1 MAYIQNGIGYTL
13 KCDKCGTLLHRKGKD
28 KPFLSLDI
36 NELDSIAKEYGW
48 LINKRVHKCTKF
60 YLYKITIM
68 TESDLKY
75 WKAVLNG
82 VVPEHL
88 VTPEV
93 VALRDQQNKML
104 SLMAKKNAD
113 YGNAF
118 NKGCDKLGYRYGLA
132 RMYDKANR
140 LVHLIEDDFQGYSNP
155 NVEDE
160 SMFDTIQ
167 DLGNYCN
174 MLLAWQ
180 ASNDGHEPTI
190 PSTGR
195 VETVFIDISNLVKT
209 DKLILIEETSK
220 KDVTNEIISAY
231 GFEHLC
237 KDKDGYVYNLSADDK
252 EIPVTSEHKENIVAI
267 SHEDYEAG
275 KDFVKRK
282 K

>member
-1 MAYIQNGIGYTL
+1 
-13 KCDKCGTLLHRKGKD
+13 
-28 KPFLSLDI
+28 
-36 NELDSIAKEYGW
+36 
-48 LINKRVHKCTKF
+48 
-60 YLYKITIM
+60 M
-68 TESDLKY
+68 TENDLNY
-75 WKAVLNG
+75 WKAALNG
-82 VVPEHL
+82 VVPKQL

-104 SLMAKKNAD
+104 NLMAKKNAD

-140 LVHLIEDDFQGYSNP
+140 LVKLIEDDFNGYNNAP

-160 SMFDTIQ
+160 TMFDTIQ

-180 ASNDGHEPTI
+180 ASNKGYESAI
-190 PSTGR
+190 PFTGG
-195 VETVFIDISNLVKT
+195 VEKSFIDISTLVKT
-209 DKLILIEETSK
+209 DKLILVEETSK
-220 KDVTNEIISAY
+220 RVITNEIIAAY
-231 GFEHLC
+231 GFENLC
-237 KDKDGYVYNLSADDK
+237 KDKDGYVYNLYADNK
-252 EIPVTSEHKENIVAI
+252 EIPVTSEHKENVIAMT
-267 SHEDYEAG
+267 SEDYENG

>member
-1 MAYIQNGIGYTL
+1 
-13 KCDKCGTLLHRKGKD
+13 
-28 KPFLSLDI
+28 
-36 NELDSIAKEYGW
+36 
-48 LINKRVHKCTKF
+48 
-60 YLYKITIM
+60 M
-68 TESDLKY
+68 TENDLNY
-75 WKAVLNG
+75 WKAALNG
-82 VVPEHL
+82 VVPKEL
-88 VTPEV
+88 ITPEV

-104 SLMAKKNAD
+104 NLMAKKNAD

-132 RMYDKANR
+132 RIYDKANR
-140 LVHLIEDDFQGYSNP
+140 LIHLIEDDFKSCNKP

-167 DLGNYCN
+167 DLANYCN

-180 ASNDGHEPTI
+180 ASNDGHELTI
-190 PSTGR
+190 HSTWR
-195 VETVFIDISNLVKT
+195 VEKCFINISTLVKT

-220 KDVTNEIISAY
+220 KDVTFEIIDAY

-252 EIPVTSEHKENIVAI
+252 EIPVTSKHKENVIAM
-267 SHEDYEAG
+267 SPEDYLSI
-275 KDFVKRK
+275 KNFVKHK

>member
-1 MAYIQNGIGYTL
+1 
-13 KCDKCGTLLHRKGKD
+13 
-28 KPFLSLDI
+28 
-36 NELDSIAKEYGW
+36 
-48 LINKRVHKCTKF
+48 
-60 YLYKITIM
+60 M
-68 TESDLKY
+68 TESDLNY
-75 WKAVLNG
+75 WKAALNG
-82 VVPEHL
+82 VVPKQL

-104 SLMAKKNAD
+104 NLMAKKNAD

-132 RMYDKANR
+132 RIYDKANR
-140 LVHLIEDDFQGYSNP
+140 LIHLIEDDFQGYNNP
-155 NVEDE
+155 NVKDE
-160 SMFDTIQ
+160 NIFDTIQ

-180 ASNDGHEPTI
+180 ASNNEHEPTI

-252 EIPVTSEHKENIVAI
+252 EIPVTSENQENVIAV
-267 SHEDYEAG
+267 SPEDYAVR
-275 KDFVKRK
+275 KDFVKHK

>member
-1 MAYIQNGIGYTL
+1 
-13 KCDKCGTLLHRKGKD
+13 
-28 KPFLSLDI
+28 
-36 NELDSIAKEYGW
+36 
-48 LINKRVHKCTKF
+48 
-60 YLYKITIM
+60 M
-68 TESDLKY
+68 TESDLNY
-75 WKAVLNG
+75 WKAALNG
-82 VVPEHL
+82 VVPRHL

-104 SLMAKKNAD
+104 NLMAKKNAD

-118 NKGCDKLGYRYGLA
+118 NKGCDKLGYKYGLA

-140 LVHLIEDDFQGYSNP
+140 LIKLIEDDFNGYNNP
-155 NVEDE
+155 NVKDE

-180 ASNDGHEPTI
+180 ASNDGNEPAI
-190 PSTGR
+190 PFTGGL
-195 VETVFIDISNLVKT
+195 EKSFIDISTLVKT
-209 DKLILIEETSK
+209 DKLILIEETAK

-237 KDKDGYVYNLSADDK
+237 KDKDGYVYNLSADNK
-252 EIPVTSEHKENIVAI
+252 EIPVTSIRKELVIAI
-267 SHEDYEAG
+267 THEDYDAG

>member
-1 MAYIQNGIGYTL
+1 
-13 KCDKCGTLLHRKGKD
+13 
-28 KPFLSLDI
+28 
-36 NELDSIAKEYGW
+36 
-48 LINKRVHKCTKF
+48 
-60 YLYKITIM
+60 M

-75 WKAVLNG
+75 WKAVLG
-82 VVPEHL
+82 PVVPEHL

-104 SLMAKKNAD
+104 NLMAKKNAD

-118 NKGCDKLGYRYGLA
+118 NKGCDKLGYKYGLA

-167 DLGNYCN
+167 DLANYCN

-180 ASNDGHEPTI
+180 ASDNGHEPTI
-190 PSTGR
+190 PSTGQ
-195 VETVFIDISNLVKT
+195 VETVFIDISNLVET

-220 KDVTNEIISAY
+220 KDVTNEIIAAY

-237 KDKDGYVYNLSADDK
+237 RDKDGYVYNLSADDK
-252 EIPVTSEHKENIVAI
+252 EIPVTSVHKELVIAI
-267 SHEDYEAG
+267 THEDYDAG
-275 KDFVKRK
+275 TDFVKHK

>member
-1 MAYIQNGIGYTL
+1 
-13 KCDKCGTLLHRKGKD
+13 
-28 KPFLSLDI
+28 
-36 NELDSIAKEYGW
+36 
-48 LINKRVHKCTKF
+48 
-60 YLYKITIM
+60 M

-82 VVPEHL
+82 VVPEYL

-104 SLMAKKNAD
+104 NLMAKKNAD

-132 RMYDKANR
+132 RMYDKSNR
-140 LVHLIEDDFQGYSNP
+140 LVKLIEDDFNGYNNP

-160 SMFDTIQ
+160 TMFDTIQ

-180 ASNDGHEPTI
+180 ASNDGHESTI

-195 VETVFIDISNLVKT
+195 IESTFIDISNLIKT

-220 KDVTNEIISAY
+220 KDVTNEIIAAY
-231 GFEHLC
+231 GFENLC
-237 KDKDGYVYNLSADDK
+237 KDKDGYVYNLSADNK
-252 EIPVTSEHKENIVAI
+252 EIPVTSEHKENVIAMT
-267 SHEDYEAG
+267 SEDYEAG

>member
-1 MAYIQNGIGYTL
+1 
-13 KCDKCGTLLHRKGKD
+13 
-28 KPFLSLDI
+28 
-36 NELDSIAKEYGW
+36 
-48 LINKRVHKCTKF
+48 
-60 YLYKITIM
+60 M

-140 LVHLIEDDFQGYSNP
+140 LIHLIEDDFNGYSNP
-155 NVEDE
+155 NVKDE

-167 DLGNYCN
+167 DLANYCN

-180 ASNDGHEPTI
+180 ASDNGHKPTI
-190 PSTGR
+190 PSTGQ
-195 VETVFIDISNLVKT
+195 VKTVFIDTSNLVKT
-209 DKLILIEETSK
+209 DKLILIEEISR
-220 KDVTNEIISAY
+220 KDVTNEIIAAY

-252 EIPVTSEHKENIVAI
+252 EIPVISEHKENIVAI

-275 KDFVKRK
+275 TDCIKHK

>member
-1 MAYIQNGIGYTL
+1 MHYVTNKT
-13 KCDKCGTLLHRKGKD
+13 KCLVL
-28 KPFLSLDI
+28 
-36 NELDSIAKEYGW
+36 W
-48 LINKRVHKCTKF
+48 L
-60 YLYKITIM
+60 
-68 TESDLKY
+68 
-75 WKAVLNG
+75 
-82 VVPEHL
+82 
-88 VTPEV
+88 
-93 VALRDQQNKML
+93 
-104 SLMAKKNAD
+104 KKNAD

-180 ASNDGHEPTI
+180 ASNEEYEPAI
-190 PSTGR
+190 PFTGG
-195 VETVFIDISNLVKT
+195 VEKSFIDISTLVKT

-252 EIPVTSEHKENIVAI
+252 EIPVTSEHKENIIAI
-267 SHEDYEAG
+267 SHKDYEAG
-275 KDFVKRK
+275 TDFVKRK
-282 K
+282 TNK

>member
-1 MAYIQNGIGYTL
+1 
-13 KCDKCGTLLHRKGKD
+13 
-28 KPFLSLDI
+28 
-36 NELDSIAKEYGW
+36 
-48 LINKRVHKCTKF
+48 
-60 YLYKITIM
+60 M
-68 TESDLKY
+68 TESDLNY
-75 WKAVLNG
+75 WKATLNG
-82 VVPEHL
+82 VVPKHL

-104 SLMAKKNAD
+104 NLMAKKNAD

-140 LVHLIEDDFQGYSNP
+140 LVHLIEDDFNGCNNP
-155 NVEDE
+155 NVKDE

-180 ASNDGHEPTI
+180 ASDNGHEPTI
-190 PSTGR
+190 PFTGR
-195 VETVFIDISNLVKT
+195 LEKSFIDISTLIKT

-220 KDVTNEIISAY
+220 KDVTNEIIAAY
-231 GFEHLC
+231 GFENLC
-237 KDKDGYVYNLSADDK
+237 KDKDGYVYNLSADNK
-252 EIPVTSEHKENIVAI
+252 EIPVTSEHKENVVAI
-267 SHEDYEAG
+267 SPEEYAAE
-275 KDFVKRK
+275 KDFVKHK

>member
-1 MAYIQNGIGYTL
+1 
-13 KCDKCGTLLHRKGKD
+13 
-28 KPFLSLDI
+28 
-36 NELDSIAKEYGW
+36 
-48 LINKRVHKCTKF
+48 
-60 YLYKITIM
+60 M

-75 WKAVLNG
+75 WKTVLG
-82 VVPEHL
+82 PVVPEHL

-167 DLGNYCN
+167 DLANYCN

-180 ASNDGHEPTI
+180 ASDNGHEPTI

-195 VETVFIDISNLVKT
+195 VETVFIDISNLVET
-209 DKLILIEETSK
+209 DRIILMEETSK
-220 KDVTNEIISAY
+220 RDVTNEIIASY
-231 GFEHLC
+231 GSEHLC
-237 KDKDGYVYNLSADDK
+237 RDKDGYVYNLSADDK

-267 SHEDYEAG
+267 SPNDYGPVRDSVKHE
-275 KDFVKRK
+275 K

>member
-1 MAYIQNGIGYTL
+1 
-13 KCDKCGTLLHRKGKD
+13 
-28 KPFLSLDI
+28 
-36 NELDSIAKEYGW
+36 
-48 LINKRVHKCTKF
+48 
-60 YLYKITIM
+60 M
-68 TESDLKY
+68 TESDLNY
-75 WKAVLNG
+75 WKAALDG
-82 VVPEHL
+82 VVPSHL

-180 ASNDGHEPTI
+180 ASDNGHEPTI

-195 VETVFIDISNLVKT
+195 VDTVFIDISNLVKT

-220 KDVTNEIISAY
+220 KDVTNEIIAAY

-267 SHEDYEAG
+267 SPNDYGPVRDSVKHE
-275 KDFVKRK
+275 KSK
-282 K
+282 

>member
-1 MAYIQNGIGYTL
+1 
-13 KCDKCGTLLHRKGKD
+13 
-28 KPFLSLDI
+28 
-36 NELDSIAKEYGW
+36 
-48 LINKRVHKCTKF
+48 
-60 YLYKITIM
+60 M

-75 WKAVLNG
+75 WKTVLNG

-104 SLMAKKNAD
+104 NLMAKKNAD

-140 LVHLIEDDFQGYSNP
+140 LIKLIEDDFNGYNNP

-160 SMFDTIQ
+160 SMFDTVQ

-174 MLLAWQ
+174 MILAWVTT
-180 ASNDGHEPTI
+180 NTEGEPQI
-190 PSTGR
+190 PFTGGS
-195 VETVFIDISNLVKT
+195 EKAFIDISTLVKT
-209 DKLILIEETSK
+209 DKLVLIEETSK
-220 KDVTNEIISAY
+220 EEVTNEIVAAY
-231 GFEHLC
+231 GFENLC
-237 KDKDGYVYNLSADDK
+237 KDKDGYVYNLSADNK
-252 EIPVTSEHKENIVAI
+252 EIPVTSVHKELVIAI
-267 SHEDYEAG
+267 THEDYDAG
-275 KDFVKRK
+275 KDFVKHK

>member
-1 MAYIQNGIGYTL
+1 
-13 KCDKCGTLLHRKGKD
+13 
-28 KPFLSLDI
+28 
-36 NELDSIAKEYGW
+36 
-48 LINKRVHKCTKF
+48 
-60 YLYKITIM
+60 M

-75 WKAVLNG
+75 WKAVLG
-82 VVPEHL
+82 PVVPEHL

-180 ASNDGHEPTI
+180 ANDNGHEPTI
-190 PSTGR
+190 PFTG
-195 VETVFIDISNLVKT
+195 V
-209 DKLILIEETSK
+209 
-220 KDVTNEIISAY
+220 
-231 GFEHLC
+231 
-237 KDKDGYVYNLSADDK
+237 
-252 EIPVTSEHKENIVAI
+252 
-267 SHEDYEAG
+267 
-275 KDFVKRK
+275 
-282 K
+282 

>member
-1 MAYIQNGIGYTL
+1 
-13 KCDKCGTLLHRKGKD
+13 
-28 KPFLSLDI
+28 
-36 NELDSIAKEYGW
+36 
-48 LINKRVHKCTKF
+48 
-60 YLYKITIM
+60 M

-75 WKAVLNG
+75 WKAVLG
-82 VVPEHL
+82 PIVPEHL

-167 DLGNYCN
+167 DLANYCN

-180 ASNDGHEPTI
+180 AKDNGHEPTI

-195 VETVFIDISNLVKT
+195 VETVYIDISNLVKT

-220 KDVTNEIISAY
+220 KDVTNEIIAAY

-237 KDKDGYVYNLSADDK
+237 KDEDDYVYNLSADNK
-252 EIPVTSEHKENIVAI
+252 EIPVTSEHKENVIAL
-267 SHEDYEAG
+267 SPEEYENG
-275 KDFVKRK
+275 KDSVKHK